1 MEFVDSDTLTDQEK
15 EYFRNKLNEKL
26 STLAAETDVS
36 VSEMKEQRIDFP
48 DPSDRASFEFERNTE
63 LRMRDRERKLIKKI
77 KKALKRIDDEE
88 YNVCEECGELIRKQR
103 LNARPMTT
111 LCISCKEAEEQEE
124 HLRES

>member
-15 EYFRNKLNEKL
+15 EHFRNKLNEKL
-26 STLAAETDVS
+26 AVLAAETDVS

-63 LRMRDRERKLIKKI
+63 LRMRDRERKLIRKI
-77 KKALKRIDDEE
+77 KKALKRIDDEQ

-111 LCISCKEAEEQEE
+111 LCIACKEAEEQEE
-124 HLRES
+124 NLRDS